1 MRIQGYKQP
10 EDMRRQESKQG
21 HMNLTISGCNDAR
34 AQESTRKYKVMR
46 MRGREDTSKCT
57 GT

>member
-21 HMNLTISGCNDAR
+21 HMNLTISGCKDAR

-46 MRGREDTSKCT
+46 MRG
-57 GT
+57 